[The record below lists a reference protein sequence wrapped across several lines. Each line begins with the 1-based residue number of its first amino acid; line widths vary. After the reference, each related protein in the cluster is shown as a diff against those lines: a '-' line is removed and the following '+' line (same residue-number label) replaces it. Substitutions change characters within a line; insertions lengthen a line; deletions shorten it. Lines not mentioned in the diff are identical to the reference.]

1 MADKITTLQLKSDPS
16 TKIYPNVKDENIP
29 DTIVRQ
35 SALADN
41 VTTKDIEADSG
52 TIASLHATDFELGSY
67 DTDKP
72 LLYNQS
78 SETAKMICGNGDIN
92 VANANSVTFA
102 NTNNLDFFSYSYVES
117 SSNPSVLSLS
127 TDDVRLTISA
137 LGFRFAWK
145 NEEDNAFYTKI
156 AFTYESP
163 LATTFVINGVCS
175 FDFPN
180 KSGTIALLSDL
191 TDSSIVGAIDGSNNW
206 KGSNSFQSGD
216 VMIGSTKYY
225 SDGVARYGGTLKID
239 FPSKVGTFAL
249 TDDIPTYYRH
259 AIHIQIASSST
270 DEWITD
276 IWLEGKAKNNLAID
290 SLQDLISVFGNTTLL
305 ASGAYMTYLN
315 TAYPIT
321 ALHVGTSSS
330 DTMIGWINTPQHA
343 YNTATLT
350 QYSTGSMTI
359 SDSVTSV

>member
-1 MADKITTLQLKSDPS
+1 MADKITTLQLKGDPS

-92 VANANSVTFA
+92 VANADSVTFA
-102 NTNNLDFFSYSYVES
+102 DTNNLDFFSYLRVN
-117 SSNPSVLSLS
+117 SSNELTLK
-127 TDDVRLTISA
+127 TDDVRLRLSA
-137 LGFRFAWK
+137 RGFEFAWK
-145 NEEDNAFYTKI
+145 KDNAFYSKF
-156 AFTYESP
+156 AFTYEGE
-163 LATTFVINGVCS
+163 LAATLVVNAVCS

-225 SDGVARYGGTLKID
+225 EDGVARYGGTLKID
-239 FPSKVGTFAL
+239 FPSKEGTFAL
-249 TDDIPTYYRH
+249 TNDIPTYYRH